1 MTFVSKY
8 SAIRRA
14 GLFAFS
20 KGISFVVN
28 LLTFPLILHAQP
40 VAGAMALAWSAAL
53 GFSLLLLRT
62 ALHTRYQ
69 IGGSRYSLSSLLF
82 SPQVLFINLIVVA
95 AVGVI
100 PLTQGINPS
109 FSIGALPILFIASFD
124 ADFVRAS
131 VHKRLVFPDLFTVG
145 NTLSFF
151 LYSLSASHGFLPL
164 YFPYVAILLPWFFVA
179 MYNLYFFAPLV
190 KELACNSDS
199 YNQCRGGPPL
209 FMGLY
214 AVVLASVDGI
224 ILNAPLILSGLIGSS
239 LAISLVTVSRLFN
252 LSVFC
257 LPLINHSSATRL
269 TSNRYAGWLHEFNKV
284 STPLFLTSIP
294 ILLGAY
300 FFFITYGGIGAILGP
315 NLLPSTMYILISF
328 ALYFSVN
335 RSVLHVSSCNP
346 KLMAI
351 LLSLLLLCYI
361 FGIVL
366 IMHLELLSLYS
377 ITILQCSAFL
387 LSSLVVAVLGLKS
400 PKKTSS
406 NLLPG
411 FD

>member
-1 MTFVSKY
+1 MTFASKY
-8 SAIRRA
+8 SAISKA
-14 GLFAFS
+14 GLFALS

-69 IGGSRYSLSSLLF
+69 IGGSRYSLTSLLF
-82 SPQVLFINLIVVA
+82 SPQVLVINLIVVA

-100 PLTQGINPS
+100 PLTQGINLS
-109 FSIGALPILFIASFD
+109 FSIVALPILFIASFD

-131 VHKRLVFPDLFTVG
+131 VHKRLVFSDLFTVG
-145 NTLSFF
+145 NTLSFV
-151 LYSLSASHGFLPL
+151 LYSLSANHGFLPVYL
-164 YFPYVAILLPWFFVA
+164 PYIAILLPWFIVA

-190 KELACNSDS
+190 NELTCNSTS

-239 LAISLVTVSRLFN
+239 LAISLVTISRLFN

-269 TSNRYAGWLHEFNKV
+269 TSKRYTGWLHEFNKIA
-284 STPLFLTSIP
+284 TPLFLTSIP
-294 ILLGAY
+294 ILFAAY
-300 FFFITYGGIGAILGP
+300 LFFVTYGGIGAILGP
-315 NLLPSTMYILISF
+315 DLLLSAMYVVISF

-335 RSVLHVSSCNP
+335 RSALHVSSCNP
-346 KLMAI
+346 KLLAI
-351 LLSLLLLCYI
+351 LLSLLISCYI
-361 FGIVL
+361 LSIVL
-366 IMHLELLSLYS
+366 VMRLSLLSVYS
-377 ITILQCSAFL
+377 ITLLQCSAFL
-387 LSSLVVAVLGLKS
+387 LSSLLIAVLSLRS

-406 NLLPG
+406 NLLPRI
-411 FD
+411 D

>member
-1 MTFVSKY
+1 MENKHQQLFGRFDKKEKGYLNGQELLDALRITAKIDETKLNYIISLFSMCGMSILKSGANFMLFRVLLAL
-8 SAIRRA
+8 AIRV
-14 GLFAFS
+14 
-20 KGISFVVN
+20 KN
-28 LLTFPLILHAQP
+28 LDDKWFNNVLPT
-40 VAGAMALAWSAAL
+40 
-53 GFSLLLLRT
+53 
-62 ALHTRYQ
+62 
-69 IGGSRYSLSSLLF
+69 LSLF
-82 SPQVLFINLIVVA
+82 SVEKKILKAKKLWSFLV
-95 AVGVI
+95 
-100 PLTQGINPS
+100 NPETKT
-109 FSIGALPILFIASFD
+109 LPINELLMDFEAAKISDERIEFARSKFANLNFFD
-124 ADFVRAS
+124 IFEV
-131 VHKRLVFPDLFTVG
+131 
-145 NTLSFF
+145 
-151 LYSLSASHGFLPL
+151 
-164 YFPYVAILLPWFFVA
+164 LPWFLVA

-190 KELACNSDS
+190 NELTCNSTS
-199 YNQCRGGPPL
+199 YSQCRGGPPL